1 MARKPRGQL
10 HKLLI
15 MTSLE
20 KIGTLWGELVREVC
34 DRCKVA
40 GMFVAILGAGSA
52 VFVGV
57 SMVVGWV
64 EIHWFH
70 LSSLKMFPNTK
81 TPLEL
86 QFVTGMATLAG
97 LFVAFLFITGF
108 IVLPIDKLIK
118 KWKEMDSQ

>member
-1 MARKPRGQL
+1 
-10 HKLLI
+10 

-34 DRCKVA
+34 DRGKVA
-40 GMFVAILGAGSA
+40 GMFVAIVGAGSA

-70 LSSLKMFPNTK
+70 LNSLKMFPNTK